1 MTAMPPEFEELRR
14 SEEPADELRELKG
27 SFLASLNHEIR
38 TPLSG
43 ILGMTDLLLETSLDV
58 DQREYVQA
66 TRLCAENLFEILNAT
81 LEYSALTA
89 GNCTLDESEYLLSE
103 VIEAAVAGH
112 QHKADT
118 KYLALNWSIGDDVPE
133 TLIGDAL
140 RVRQLL
146 GHLVANAV
154 KFTYKGTVTVRAMT
168 AQAADGQRQLVIC
181 VRDTGIG
188 IEPEKLERIF
198 EAFSQASA
206 PLLRS
211 GEGLGLGLALAQKLS
226 AMMNGDVTAS
236 STLGEGS
243 EFRIHLPLRAPEHA
257 MTTLAPNGV
266 PSETRHRILVVE
278 DNEVGQTVIRH
289 MLTRRQYDVE
299 CVDSGMRAIEAA
311 RTGLFDLILMD
322 LKLPDM
328 NGLEVTDAI
337 RAQPGIRQVPVL
349 ALTANTADEYGEVCR
364 EHGMQAFLTKPIQA
378 AELLAA
384 VNRFLK

>member
-1 MTAMPPEFEELRR
+1 MLPDSDAAAR
-14 SEEPADELRELKG
+14 SSNPADELRELKG

-43 ILGMTDLLLETSLDV
+43 ILGMTDLLLETSLDA

-103 VIEAAVAGH
+103 VVEAAVAAH
-112 QHKADT
+112 QHKAES
-118 KYLALNWSIGDDVPE
+118 KELALNWSIADDVPE

-140 RVRQLL
+140 RIRQLL

-154 KFTYKGTVTVRAMT
+154 KFTYRGTVTVRAIVDKS
-168 AQAADGQRQLVIC
+168 AEGHPQLVIC

-188 IEPEKLERIF
+188 IEPGKLESIF
-198 EAFSQASA
+198 EAFSQSTN
-206 PLLRS
+206 PLMRS

-226 AMMNGDVTAS
+226 SMMNGSVTAT

-243 EFRIHLPLRAPEHA
+243 EFRILLPLRAPELSIA
-257 MTTLAPNGV
+257 SVLANQH
-266 PSETRHRILVVE
+266 PSPSRQRILVVE

-289 MLTRRQYDVE
+289 MLTRRNFDVE
-299 CVDSGMRAIEAA
+299 CVDSGAKAILAA
-311 RTGLFDLILMD
+311 RSGAFDLILMD

-328 NGLEVTDAI
+328 TGLEVTDVI
-337 RAQPGIRQVPVL
+337 RATADIRQVPIL
-349 ALTANTADEYGEVCR
+349 ALTANTADEYGEICR
-364 EHGMQAFLTKPIQA
+364 DHGMQAFLSKPIQSN
-378 AELLAA
+378 ELFAT
-384 VNRFLK
+384 VNRFLR